1 MAKSSAPSKTE
12 TPSVKPNA
20 LAHTVKLA
28 HPDEL
33 PTILTIMESDG
44 WQLLHI
50 VGCKSGQHAAYFRRN
65 V

>member
-12 TPSVKPNA
+12 TPI
-20 LAHTVKLA
+20 AHTVKLA
-28 HPDEL
+28 HPEEI

-50 VGCKSGQHAAYFRRN
+50 VGCKSGQHAAYFRRS